1 MSHGEQALTRA
12 FGPSWRQFIA
22 LEDLLG
28 SGCVACVY
36 KGRLLAGENAG
47 EEIAVKILH
56 PDIEHTV
63 RLDLEI
69 MQAFALAAEMAPLL
83 HLKWLSLSEMV
94 EQFSDM
100 LLQQLDLRTEARN
113 LEKFHEGFC
122 DDDSV
127 VFPRP
132 IYPWV
137 AGNVLV
143 EEHLAAKPI
152 SNFFGEPIAEE
163 LAGMGLQVF
172 LRMVF
177 MNNFVHGDLHP
188 GNLLVSR
195 EGKLAIVDAGIVC
208 ELDEEDQLNLI
219 DLFFAVVTGDGKL
232 AGSLMV
238 ERARHQHCTD
248 PDGFCE
254 GVDELVQKAR
264 SRGLRLGQIQAGD
277 LLSSIFRLCVRHQVR
292 CRLPYMFCH
301 TRILHT
307 SCAKDNANCYF
318 IST

>member
-12 FGPSWRQFIA
+12 FGPSWRQFFA
-22 LEDLLG
+22 LEDALG

-36 KGRLLAGENAG
+36 EGRFLAGENAG
-47 EEIAVKILH
+47 KKIAVKILH
-56 PDIEHTV
+56 PDIEHSV

-69 MQAFALAAEMAPLL
+69 MRAVALAAEMAPLL
-83 HLKWLSLSEMV
+83 QLKWLSLSEMV
-94 EQFSDM
+94 EQFSEM
-100 LLQQLDLRTEARN
+100 LLQQLDLRKEARN

-143 EEHLAAKPI
+143 EEHLTAEPI
-152 SNFFGEPIAEE
+152 SNFFNEPIAKE
-163 LAGMGLQVF
+163 LAAMGLQVF

-208 ELDEEDQLNLI
+208 GLDEEDQLNLI
-219 DLFFAVVTGDGKL
+219 DLFSAVVTGDGKL
-232 AGSLMV
+232 AGALMV
-238 ERARHQHCTD
+238 ERARHQQCTD

-254 GVDELVQKAR
+254 GVDELVQEAR

-277 LLSSIFRLCVRHQVR
+277 LLSRMFRLCIQHEVR
-292 CRLPYMFCH
+292 CPLHISRCTH
-301 TRILHT
+301 T
-307 SCAKDNANCYF
+307 
-318 IST
+318 